1 MQARERIHP
10 AAIQKMRQAID
21 EAQGREVLF
30 VGRLGSEGTVEA
42 VSVAAR
48 GDEEM
53 VPAPAPHME
62 KGEVVLHNHPD
73 TPGVSRA
80 TNLKPS
86 KADLGIAANLA
97 SQGIGFFIV
106 DNEVSEVYVVAEPVR
121 AAEIQAI
128 DEDELA
134 GILEPGGELSRKMA
148 GYEARESQIDM
159 LRFIVQAF
167 NEEGIAVAEAGTGVG
182 KSLAYLIP
190 ALSWVCHN
198 EQRVVISTATINLQ
212 EQLMDKD
219 IPLVRRLLGRDV
231 PVVLVKGR
239 GNYLCR
245 ARLKEALEEKTLFDT
260 EDTALEALEKWAAQT
275 PTGSRSDLPSF
286 PRTQGRAVREAY
298 DQPSEG
304 IWSQVCSEADSCL
317 GLKCVQREKCFLLAA
332 RREAAAARILV
343 VNHHLLFADLALRV
357 RGMGF
362 DTTAVL
368 PPFQRIVFDE
378 AHTIEN
384 SATSFFSE
392 TVSRLMVHRMLS
404 RLLTVKSGR
413 KSGLY
418 PRISA
423 FAQEADPAK
432 IPAIIAA
439 CRVAAENLDAAALP
453 LLLEAG
459 NFRVTEET
467 RDAAEDVLARMGSLQ
482 KSLLELAENLSDIL
496 RTFSEEEKESPEAY
510 EARMIIRRMENM
522 AGVCE
527 QFRNPGDAADR
538 VLWIERKY
546 AGTGSVFVTFISTPL
561 DIGPLMREAVYEP
574 FSTQVFTSATLTV
587 NKTFGFWNSRIGISG
602 DLQPREEIFPSP
614 FNYKE
619 RVLLGIPDD
628 APPPQDPGYGDY
640 LAGFVTRAILAAEGG
655 ALVLFTSYELLLR
668 TCAAC
673 RPVLEEAGITVFR
686 QGDDERSR
694 LLGGFTREVSSVLF
708 ATDSFWEGVDAPGDT
723 LRMVIICRLPF
734 RVPTEPVL
742 LARMEALQRRGGNP
756 FIDLSLPEAV
766 MKFKQ
771 GFGRLMRRTAD
782 RGVVLVTDTRI
793 ISKGYGSLFI
803 SSLPEPRRSIK
814 STASLIDDIE
824 NFLAAGAGTKGANFP
839 FDNTPRIE

>member
-1 MQARERIHP
+1 MQAHERIHP
-10 AAIQKMRQAID
+10 AAIQKMRQAIR

-30 VGRLGSEGTVEA
+30 VGRLGSEGTVETLSA
-42 VSVAAR
+42 VAR

-231 PVVLVKGR
+231 PAVLVKGR

-245 ARLKEALEEKTLFDT
+245 TRLKEALEEKTLFDT
-260 EDTALEALEKWAAQT
+260 EDTALDTLEKWAAQT

-286 PRTQGRAVREAY
+286 PG
-298 DQPSEG
+298 EG

-343 VNHHLLFADLALRV
+343 ANHHLLFADLALRV

-368 PPFQRIVFDE
+368 PPFHKIIFDE

-392 TVSRLMVHRMLS
+392 TVSRFMVHRMLS
-404 RLLTVKSGR
+404 RLLTVKGGR

-418 PRISA
+418 PRLSA
-423 FAQEADPAK
+423 FAQEADPDK
-432 IPAIIAA
+432 IPALVAA
-439 CRVAAENLDAAALP
+439 CRAAAENLEAATLP

-459 NFRVTEET
+459 NFRLTEES
-467 RDAAEDVLARMGSLQ
+467 RDAAEEVLARMGSLQ
-482 KSLLELAENLSDIL
+482 RSLLELAESIADIL
-496 RTFSEEEKESPEAY
+496 RSLSEEEKETSEAY
-510 EARMIIRRMENM
+510 EARMMIRRMETM
-522 AGVCE
+522 AGICE
-527 QFRNPGDAADR
+527 QFRSPGEAADR

-546 AGTGSVFVTFISTPL
+546 AGTGSVFVTYVSTPI

-587 NKTFGFWNSRIGISG
+587 NKAFGFWNSRVGIPG
-602 DLQPREEIFPSP
+602 DLQPQEEIFPSP

-628 APPPQDPGYGDY
+628 APPPEDSGYGGY
-640 LAGFVTRAILAAEGG
+640 LADFVTRAILAAEGG

-673 RPVLEEAGITVFR
+673 RPALEEAGITVFR
-686 QGDDERSR
+686 QGDDQRSR

-756 FIDLSLPEAV
+756 FIDLSLPEAI

-782 RGVVLVTDTRI
+782 RGVVLVTDPRI

-803 SSLPEPRRSIK
+803 ASLPETRRSIK
-814 STASLIDDIE
+814 STASLLEDIE
-824 NFLAAGAGTKGANFP
+824 NFLAAGTAAN
-839 FDNTPRIE
+839 